1 MSKKTANDIVKLAT
15 DPNRISTREIIS
27 GLTDNFIELHG
38 DRYYGDDE
46 AIIGGIGTIDSHPVT
61 IIGVRKGQSLEEN
74 IKTNFGSPSPEGYRK
89 ALRLMKQAEKFKR
102 PVITLV
108 NTPGAFCGVEA
119 EERGEGEAIANNL
132 YEMSQLKTP
141 ILSIMTGEGG
151 SGGAL
156 ALAVAN
162 DVWILEHSVYSI
174 LSPRGFATIL
184 WKDSSLEAE
193 AAEIMKLTP
202 NDLLDL
208 KVVDKIIAETDD
220 LGNLTHEQIINNLKS
235 EILMQLQAYSKMTTE
250 DVIVQ
255 RYGRFRKF

>member
-1 MSKKTANDIVKLAT
+1 MTNMSANEIVKLAT

-27 GLTDNFIELHG
+27 ELVDDFIELHG

-46 AIIGGIGTIDSHPVT
+46 AIIGGIGMIDTTPVT
-61 IIGVRKGQSLEEN
+61 IIGIQKGQTLEEN
-74 IKTNFGSPSPEGYRK
+74 VKTNFGSPSPEGYRK
-89 ALRLMKQAEKFKR
+89 ALRLMKQAEKFHR

-132 YEMSQLKTP
+132 YEMSQLETP
-141 ILSIMTGEGG
+141 ILSILTGEGG

-162 DVWILEHSVYSI
+162 DVWILEHSIYSI
-174 LSPRGFATIL
+174 LSPRGFAAIL
-184 WKDSSLEAE
+184 WKDSSLESQ

-202 NDLLDL
+202 TDL
-208 KVVDKIIAETDD
+208 KELGVVDRIIKETDD
-220 LGNLTHEQIINNLKS
+220 LGELTHTQLIANLKK
-235 EILMQLQAYSKMTTE
+235 EILNQLNIYQTMSPEELK
-250 DVIVQ
+250 VQ
-255 RYGRFRKF
+255 RYERFRKF